1 MNLAVQSDP
10 AQPLTGQRT
19 NACLDKSLEALLKS
33 MVADPASPYPE
44 RAQKAACLARH
55 LQESAATL
63 QTPAERKQQA
73 EFERMVQS
81 PQDRATLTQL
91 TDQAFRARRPRRAVD
106 QMLHIL
112 DVQGIPRFFSGL
124 DRTLI
129 KGLHSFGGYLPGVA
143 APLVKARMR
152 EETANVILPAEE
164 ALLVRHLEARRQSG
178 VRMNVNFLGE
188 AVLGEAEA
196 RRRMDSYL
204 RALRMPEV
212 EVISVKITTIYSQIH
227 SLAFEH
233 TVSVL
238 CDRLETLYRAAARER
253 FRRADGSEVPKLVYL
268 DTEEYRDLA
277 VTTEAFLRTLGR
289 KGMEHVNA
297 GIALQAYLPDCSL
310 AQKRINAWA
319 RERVRLGGSP
329 VTIRLVKGAN
339 LEMERVEA
347 SLLGWTQAPFASK
360 PETDA
365 NYKRMLHEA
374 LIPENVGAVRL
385 GVASHNLF
393 DASYALLLA
402 ADAGIADQVQIEMLE
417 GMANPQRRALFELTR
432 NLLLYAPA
440 TRKEDFVNAIGYL
453 FRRLDENTGV
463 DNFLCHAFKLTP
475 ESREW
480 NRLEKAFFDSFALVE
495 GLSEAPRRTQN
506 RLEEAGEPAR
516 PSSWHSFV
524 NEPDTDFS
532 LPANREWARRIIE
545 RWQPRHGKD
554 KIEVPLVVGGEEILE
569 DRRLRDC
576 LDPSRPGVVIG
587 RYRQA
592 GEQDVERAVA
602 CARDDADGWRRK
614 SAAERSQVLTLV
626 AQELRRQRAD
636 LMGAALANGGK
647 HLAES
652 DPEVSEVVDFV
663 CFYDLAAR
671 YFYDLPGLQ
680 AKPKGVVV
688 VVSPWNFPIAIPGGG
703 IAAALAAGNTVILKP
718 ASDTVLVAHELCKCF
733 WKAGISR
740 RTLQMVPCAGATVGP
755 QLTSHPE
762 VDAVIL
768 TGGTETAQQMLRA
781 KPDLNLLAETGGKN
795 ATTLTAMGDRELAIR
810 HVIHS
815 AFSHSGQKC
824 SATSLLLV
832 EEEVYDD
839 PKFRETLC
847 DAVRSLQTGPAWDP
861 SNRIGPLI
869 RPPSGPLEAGI
880 KELEQGESWAVM
892 PRQRDNN
899 PCLYSPGV
907 KWDVQPGSFTHLT
920 ELFGPVLGVM
930 RINDLDEAL
939 ELTRS
944 TGYGLTAGLE
954 SLDDREQS
962 YWCGHVEAG
971 NLYVNRPTTGAVVL
985 RQPFGGM
992 GKSAFGPGIKAGGPN
1007 YVAQFMDFSEDRPPA
1022 GAQEI
1027 TDPELVDLCSRLK
1040 ERIPPGIADGADE
1053 LNRIVAALE
1062 SYCACCQE
1070 EFGRT
1075 HDHFRLVGQDNL
1087 RRYLPVR
1094 RLRIRVDRLDSLFE
1108 IFARVCAAKA
1118 AGCHATVSLPKDWSS
1133 PATDWLRELTQS
1145 WSGAVD
1151 FVEETDDELGT
1162 QVRECQTDRVRYAS
1176 SERVPAM
1183 IHRAAAESG
1192 VYLAHAPVLAQGRVE
1207 LLWYLREQSLSID
1220 YHRYGNLG
1228 TRADEERTRACGD
1241 SLAPMPAI
1249 TSRARAG
1256 RGDRP
1261 SA

>member
-1 MNLAVQSDP
+1 MSIAIQPDPDRASTRPQTLAH
-10 AQPLTGQRT
+10 AHE
-19 NACLDKSLEALLKS
+19 SLGDLLKS
-33 MVADPASPYPE
+33 LVSDPASPYPE
-44 RAQKAACLARH
+44 RAQRAACLARR
-55 LQESAATL
+55 LQESASAL
-63 QTPAERKQQA
+63 QTPSERKQQD
-73 EFERMVQS
+73 ELERIMQS
-81 PQDRATLTQL
+81 PSDRATLTLL
-91 TDQAFRARRPRRAVD
+91 TDQAFRAKRPRRAVD
-106 QMLHIL
+106 QILHIL
-112 DVQGIPRFFSGL
+112 DVQGVPRFFSGL
-124 DRTLI
+124 DRTLL
-129 KGLHSFGGYLPGVA
+129 KGFHSFGSYLPGVA

-204 RALRMPEV
+204 WALKIPEV
-212 EVISVKITTIYSQIH
+212 EVISVKISTIYSQID

-233 TVSVL
+233 TVAVL
-238 CDRLETLYRAAARER
+238 CDRLEMLYRAAARER
-253 FRRADGSEVPKLVYL
+253 FRRVDGTRVPKLVYL

-277 VTTEAFLRTLGR
+277 VTTEAFVRTLGR
-289 KGMEHVNA
+289 NGMEQVNA
-297 GIALQAYLPDCSL
+297 GIALQAYLPDSSL

-319 RERVRLGGSP
+319 RERVRCGGSP

-347 SLLGWTQAPFASK
+347 SLRGWVQAPFASK

-374 LIPENVGAVRL
+374 LLPENIRAVRL

-393 DASYALLLA
+393 DTSYALLLA
-402 ADAGIADQVQIEMLE
+402 EEAGTSDRVQVEMLE

-453 FRRLDENTGV
+453 FRRLDENTGP
-463 DNFLCHAFKLTP
+463 DNFLCHAFRLAPK
-475 ESREW
+475 SREW
-480 NRLEKAFFDSFALVE
+480 NRLEKAFFESFALVE
-495 GLSEAPRRTQN
+495 GLPEAPRRTQD
-506 RLEEAGEPAR
+506 RLDETGEAERSGTWR
-516 PSSWHSFV
+516 SFV
-524 NEPDTDFS
+524 NELDTDFS
-532 LPANREWARRIIE
+532 LPANREWARQIVE
-545 RWQPRHGKD
+545 RWQPRHGKR
-554 KIEVPLVVGGEEILE
+554 KIEIPLVVGGEEIFE
-569 DRRLRDC
+569 NRRICDC
-576 LDPSRPGVVIG
+576 LDPSRPGLVVG
-587 RYRQA
+587 RHRQA
-592 GEQDVERAVA
+592 GEADIERAVA

-614 SAAERSQVLTLV
+614 SVAERSQVLASV
-626 AQELRRQRAD
+626 ARELRRGRAD

-647 HLAES
+647 LLAES

-671 YFYDLPGLQ
+671 YFYDLPGLR

-740 RTLQMVPCAGATVGP
+740 RTLQMVPCDGAAIGP
-755 QLTSHPE
+755 QLTSHPD
-762 VDAVIL
+762 VNSVIL

-795 ATTLTAMGDRELAIR
+795 TTTLTAMGDRDLAIR

-839 PKFRETLC
+839 PKFKETLS
-847 DAVRSLQTGPAWDP
+847 DAVRSLQVGPAWDP
-861 SNRIGPLI
+861 RNRVGPLI
-869 RPPSGPLEAGI
+869 RPPSGPLEAGLT
-880 KELEQGESWAVM
+880 ELAPGESWAVR
-892 PRQRDNN
+892 PKQRDNN

-930 RINDLDEAL
+930 RIKDLDDAL
-939 ELTRS
+939 DLTHR

-962 YWCGHVEAG
+962 YWCDRVEAG

-1007 YVAQFMDFSEDRPPA
+1007 YVAQFMDFSEDQPPA
-1022 GAQEI
+1022 GPSEL
-1027 TDPELVDLCSRLK
+1027 TDPDLVDLHSRLR
-1040 ERIPPGIADGADE
+1040 EDSPPGVFDGTED
-1053 LNRIVAALE
+1053 LRRIVAALE
-1062 SYCACCQE
+1062 NYCECCQE
-1070 EFGRT
+1070 EFSST

-1087 RRYLPVR
+1087 RRYLAVR
-1094 RLRIRVDRLDSLFE
+1094 RLRIRVHRFDSLFE
-1108 IFARVCAAKA
+1108 IFARVCAAKTV
-1118 AGCHATVSLPKDWSS
+1118 GCHATVSLPKDWSS

-1145 WSGAVD
+1145 WARAVD
-1151 FVEETDDELGT
+1151 FAEETDDELAT
-1162 QVRECQTDRVRYAS
+1162 QIRDRQTDRVRYADP
-1176 SERVPAM
+1176 ERVPAI

-1192 VYLAHAPVLAQGRVE
+1192 VYLAHAPVLAHGRVE
-1207 LLWYLREQSLSID
+1207 LLWYLKEQSLSID

-1228 TRADEERTRACGD
+1228 FRADEERTRPCEN
-1241 SLAPMPAI
+1241 
-1249 TSRARAG
+1249 
-1256 RGDRP
+1256 
-1261 SA
+1261 